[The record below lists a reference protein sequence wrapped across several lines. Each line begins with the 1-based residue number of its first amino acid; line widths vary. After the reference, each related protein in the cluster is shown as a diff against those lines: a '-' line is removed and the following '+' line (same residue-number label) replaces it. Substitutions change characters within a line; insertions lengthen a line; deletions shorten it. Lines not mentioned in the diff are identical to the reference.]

1 MGVGVPLDFSG
12 WVDSA
17 AEGMTVCDRIMDTTA
32 PKEFPLNDLTVLD
45 LTVALAGPVATLL
58 LAGLGARVIKIENP
72 AGGDPS
78 RDNAPYFGLGGVKL
92 VRDRP
97 DDISVTAFNRLRNKL
112 GVTLNLKHPRARE
125 VFADLAR
132 KADLVVENFTPG
144 TLDELGAGY
153 EAARRVNPRI
163 VYCSIS
169 GFGSDA
175 GPGSPKALDTVIQAL
190 SGIMYVS
197 GREDDPPVR
206 VGLTIADLTAALFGV
221 VGVLAAVHQAQRTG
235 MGQHVDVSML
245 GALTSLIAAEAY
257 EAMEKC
263 GEPVRTGQSVQRLAP
278 FGVYP
283 AKGGH
288 IAICAYTD
296 TFAHRLFEVMGQTEL
311 AADERFRTRDMRV
324 RHYRELDERIGRWT
338 SSETISEAIAKLNSA
353 GIPAAEVRDPKVAV
367 HDPRVVSR
375 NETVPMI
382 HPKYGMVDGIYAM
395 GLPIRFSV
403 AKAGFDQPPPGLGE
417 HNQRVYGEILG
428 YDANR
433 IAELRAQG
441 VI

>member
-1 MGVGVPLDFSG
+1 VLLDFSDR
-12 WVDSA
+12 VDSA
-17 AEGMTVCDRIMDTTA
+17 KAAVTGCDGTMEATT
-32 PKEFPLNDLTVLD
+32 PRESPLNDLTVLD

-92 VRDRP
+92 VRNRA

-112 GVTLNLKHPRARE
+112 GVTLNLKHPRAHE

-197 GREDDPPVR
+197 GRDDDPPVR

-221 VGVLAAVHQAQRTG
+221 VGVLAALHQAQRSG
-235 MGQHVDVSML
+235 VGQHVDISML

-283 AKGGH
+283 AKDGH
-288 IAICAYTD
+288 LAICAYTD
-296 TFAHRLFEVMGQTEL
+296 AFAHRLFGVMGQTEL
-311 AADERFRTRDMRV
+311 AADERFRSRDMRV
-324 RHYRELDERIGRWT
+324 RYYRELDEVIGRWT
-338 SSETISEAIAKLNSA
+338 GSETTAEAIAKLNSA

-367 HDPRVVSR
+367 HDPRVVAR
-375 NETVPMI
+375 NETVPMV
-382 HPKYGMVDGIYAM
+382 HPKYGIVDGINAM
-395 GLPIRFSV
+395 GLPIRFSE
-403 AKAGFDQPPPGLGE
+403 AKAGFDEPPPGLGE

-428 YDANR
+428 YDAKR

>member
-1 MGVGVPLDFSG
+1 MTGCGANMDKVEPRESPLS
-12 WVDSA
+12 
-17 AEGMTVCDRIMDTTA
+17 
-32 PKEFPLNDLTVLD
+32 DLTVLD
-45 LTVALAGPVATLL
+45 LTGALAGPVATLL

-92 VRDRP
+92 VRERA

-132 KADLVVENFTPG
+132 KADLLVENFTPG
-144 TLDELGAGY
+144 TLDELGVGY
-153 EAARRVNPRI
+153 EAARQVNPRI
-163 VYCSIS
+163 VYGSIS
-169 GFGSDA
+169 GFGNDA
-175 GPGSPKALDTVIQAL
+175 GPASPKALDTVIQAL

-221 VGVLAAVHQAQRTG
+221 IGVLSAVHQARRTG
-235 MGQHVDVSML
+235 IGQHVDVSML

-263 GEPVRTGQSVQRLAP
+263 GEPVRTGPSVQRLAP
-278 FGVYP
+278 FGIYR
-283 AKGGH
+283 AKDGH
-288 IAICAYTD
+288 LAICAYTD
-296 TFAHRLFEVMGQTEL
+296 AFAHRLFEVMRRKDL
-311 AADERFRTRDMRV
+311 ATDERFRTRDARV
-324 RHYRELDERIGRWT
+324 RNYRELDVLIGQWT
-338 SSETISEAIAKLNSA
+338 SSETTAEAIAKLNSA
-353 GIPAAEVRDPKVAV
+353 GIPASEVRDPKTAV
-367 HDPRVVSR
+367 HDPRVVAR
-375 NETVPMI
+375 RETVPML
-382 HPKYGMVDGIYAM
+382 HPKYGAADGIYAM
-395 GLPIRFSV
+395 GLPIRFSQ
-403 AKAGFDQPPPGLGE
+403 AAAGFDQPPPRLGE

>member
-1 MGVGVPLDFSG
+1 
-12 WVDSA
+12 
-17 AEGMTVCDRIMDTTA
+17 MTVCGGIMDTIPA
-32 PKEFPLNDLTVLD
+32 KESPLNDLTVLD

-58 LAGLGARVIKIENP
+58 LGGLGARVIKIENP

-78 RDNAPYFGLGGVKL
+78 RHNAPYFGLGGVKL
-92 VRDRP
+92 VRERA

-144 TLDELGAGY
+144 TLDGLGAGY
-153 EAARRVNPRI
+153 EAVRRVNPRI

-221 VGVLAAVHQAQRTG
+221 IGVLAALHQARRTG
-235 MGQHVDVSML
+235 AGQHVDVSML
-245 GALTSLIAAEAY
+245 GALTAFIAGEAY

-263 GEPVRTGQSVQRLAP
+263 GAPVRTGQTVQRLAP
-278 FGVYP
+278 FGIYP
-283 AKGGH
+283 AKDGH
-288 IAICAYTD
+288 LAICAYTD
-296 TFAHRLFEVMGQTEL
+296 SFAHHLFEIMGRTEL
-311 AADERFRTRDMRV
+311 IKDERFGTRDARV
-324 RHYRELDERIGRWT
+324 QNYRELDALIGQW
-338 SSETISEAIAKLNSA
+338 SSTETTAQAIAKLNSA

-367 HDPRVVSR
+367 HDPRVVAR
-375 NETVPMI
+375 KETVPMV
-382 HPKYGMVDGIYAM
+382 HPKYGPAFDPKYAGAGGIYAM
-395 GLPIRFSV
+395 GLPIRFSE
-403 AKAGFDQPPPGLGE
+403 AKAEFDQPPPGLGE

>member
-1 MGVGVPLDFSG
+1 
-12 WVDSA
+12 
-17 AEGMTVCDRIMDTTA
+17 MTGCGGIMDKVE
-32 PKEFPLNDLTVLD
+32 PRESPLSDLTVLD

-58 LAGLGARVIKIENP
+58 LGGLGARVIKIENP

-78 RDNAPYFGLGGVKL
+78 RENAPYFGLGGVKL
-92 VRDRP
+92 ARERD

-144 TLDELGAGY
+144 TLDELGVGY
-153 EAARRVNPRI
+153 EAARQVNRRI
-163 VYCSIS
+163 VYGSIS

-197 GREDDPPVR
+197 GSEHDPPVR

-221 VGVLAAVHQAQRTG
+221 IGVLSAVHQARRTG
-235 MGQHVDVSML
+235 VGQHVDVSML

-263 GEPVRTGQSVQRLAP
+263 GEPVRTGPSVQRLAP
-278 FGVYP
+278 FGIYP
-283 AKGGH
+283 ARDGH
-288 IAICAYTD
+288 LAICAYTD
-296 TFAHRLFEVMGQTEL
+296 AFAHRLFEVMRRKDL
-311 AADERFRTRDMRV
+311 AEDERFRTRDARV
-324 RHYRELDERIGRWT
+324 RNYRELDALIGQWT
-338 SSETISEAIAKLNSA
+338 SSETTAEAIAKLNSA
-353 GIPAAEVRDPKVAV
+353 GIPASEVRDPKTAV
-367 HDPRVVSR
+367 HDSR
-375 NETVPMI
+375 IVARRETVPMI
-382 HPKYGMVDGIYAM
+382 HPKYGAADGIYAM
-395 GLPIRFSV
+395 GLPIRFSQ
-403 AKAGFDQPPPGLGE
+403 AAAGFDQPPPRLGE

>member
-1 MGVGVPLDFSG
+1 
-12 WVDSA
+12 
-17 AEGMTVCDRIMDTTA
+17 MDITA
-32 PKEFPLNDLTVLD
+32 PKESPLKDLTVLD

-112 GVTLNLKHPRARE
+112 GVTLNLKHPRARD
-125 VFADLAR
+125 VFTDLAR
-132 KADLVVENFTPG
+132 EADLVVENFTPG

-283 AKGGH
+283 AKDGH

-296 TFAHRLFEVMGQTEL
+296 TFAHRLFEVMDQMEL
-311 AADERFRTRDMRV
+311 AADEHFRTRDMRV
-324 RHYRELDERIGRWT
+324 RHYRELDEVIGRWT

-367 HDPRVVSR
+367 HDPRVVAR

-382 HPKYGMVDGIYAM
+382 HPKYGKVDGIYAM
-395 GLPIRFSV
+395 GLPIRFSE
-403 AKAGFDQPPPGLGE
+403 AKTGFDEPPPGLGE

>member
-1 MGVGVPLDFSG
+1 MESRVVFPAR
-12 WVDSA
+12 VDSTA
-17 AEGMTVCDRIMDTTA
+17 KPMTGCGGIMDKID
-32 PKEFPLNDLTVLD
+32 PKESPLSDLTVLD

-58 LAGLGARVIKIENP
+58 LAGLGARVIKIENL

-92 VRDRP
+92 VRERD

-112 GVTLNLKHPRARE
+112 GVTLNLKHPRARD

-144 TLDELGAGY
+144 TLDELGVGY

-163 VYCSIS
+163 VYGSIS

-190 SGIMYVS
+190 SGVMYVS

-221 VGVLAAVHQAQRTG
+221 IGVMAAVHQARRTG
-235 MGQHVDVSML
+235 IGQHVDVSML

-263 GEPVRTGQSVQRLAP
+263 GEPVRTGPSVQRLAP
-278 FGVYP
+278 FGIYG
-283 AKGGH
+283 AKDGH
-288 IAICAYTD
+288 LAICAYTD
-296 TFAHRLFEVMGQTEL
+296 AFAHRLFEVMRRKDL
-311 AADERFRTRDMRV
+311 ATDERFRTRDARV
-324 RHYRELDERIGRWT
+324 RNYHELDALIGQWT
-338 SSETISEAIAKLNSA
+338 SSEMTAEAIAQLNSA
-353 GIPAAEVRDPKVAV
+353 GIPASEVRDPKTAV
-367 HDPRVVSR
+367 HDPRVVAR
-375 NETVPMI
+375 RETVPMI
-382 HPKYGMVDGIYAM
+382 HPKYGAADGIYAM
-395 GLPIRFSV
+395 GLPIRFSQ
-403 AKAGFDQPPPGLGE
+403 AAAGFDQPPPGLGE

-433 IAELRAQG
+433 IAELHEQG

>member
-1 MGVGVPLDFSG
+1 
-12 WVDSA
+12 
-17 AEGMTVCDRIMDTTA
+17 MTVCGGIMDTIA
-32 PKEFPLNDLTVLD
+32 PKESPLNDLTVLD

-58 LAGLGARVIKIENP
+58 LAGLGARVIKIEDP

-78 RDNAPYFGLGGVKL
+78 RHNAPYFGLGGVKL
-92 VRDRP
+92 VRERA

-144 TLDELGAGY
+144 TLDELGVGY
-153 EAARRVNPRI
+153 EAGRRVNPRI

-190 SGIMYVS
+190 SGVMYVS
-197 GREDDPPVR
+197 GREEDPPVR

-221 VGVLAAVHQAQRTG
+221 IGVLAALHQARRTG
-235 MGQHVDVSML
+235 AGQHVDVSML
-245 GALTSLIAAEAY
+245 GALTALIAGEAY

-263 GEPVRTGQSVQRLAP
+263 GAPVRTGQTVQRLAP
-278 FGVYP
+278 FGIYP
-283 AKGGH
+283 AKDGH

-296 TFAHRLFEVMGQTEL
+296 SFAHHLFEIMGRTEL
-311 AADERFRTRDMRV
+311 IKDERFRTRDARV
-324 RHYRELDERIGRWT
+324 QNYRELDALIGQW
-338 SSETISEAIAKLNSA
+338 SSAETTAEAIAKLNSA
-353 GIPAAEVRDPKVAV
+353 GIPAAEVRNPTVAV
-367 HDPRVVSR
+367 HDPRVVAR
-375 NETVPMI
+375 KETVPMF
-382 HPKYGMVDGIYAM
+382 HPKYGGVYGICAM
-395 GLPIRFSV
+395 GLPIRFSD
-403 AKAGFDQPPPGLGE
+403 AKAEFDQPPPGLGE

>member
-1 MGVGVPLDFSG
+1 
-12 WVDSA
+12 
-17 AEGMTVCDRIMDTTA
+17 MDTTA
-32 PKEFPLNDLTVLD
+32 PRESPLNDVTVLD
-45 LTVALAGPVATLL
+45 LTVALAGPVATVL

-78 RDNAPYFGLGGVKL
+78 RENAPYFGLGGVKL
-92 VRDRP
+92 VRDRA

-153 EAARRVNPRI
+153 EAVRRVNPRI

-197 GREDDPPVR
+197 GREDEPPVR
-206 VGLTIADLTAALFGV
+206 VGLTIADLIAALFGA
-221 VGVLAAVHQAQRTG
+221 VGVLAALHQAQRSG
-235 MGQHVDVSML
+235 VGQHVDISML

-283 AKGGH
+283 AKDGH
-288 IAICAYTD
+288 LAICAYTD
-296 TFAHRLFEVMGQTEL
+296 TFAHRLFAVMGQTDL

-324 RHYRELDERIGRWT
+324 RYYRELDVVIGGWT
-338 SSETISEAIAKLNSA
+338 SSETTAEAIGKLNSA

-367 HDPRVVSR
+367 HDPRVVAR
-375 NETVPMI
+375 KETVPLI
-382 HPKYGMVDGIYAM
+382 HPKYGMVDGIHAM
-395 GLPIRFSV
+395 GLPIRFSE

-428 YDANR
+428 YDADR

>member
-1 MGVGVPLDFSG
+1 
-12 WVDSA
+12 
-17 AEGMTVCDRIMDTTA
+17 MDTTA
-32 PKEFPLNDLTVLD
+32 PRESPLNDLTVLD

-58 LAGLGARVIKIENP
+58 LSGLGARVIKIENP
-72 AGGDPS
+72 SGGDPS
-78 RDNAPYFGLGGVKL
+78 RENAPYFGLGGVKL
-92 VRDRP
+92 VRDRA

-112 GVTLNLKHPRARE
+112 GVTLNLKHPRACE

-144 TLDELGAGY
+144 TLDELGAGF
-153 EAARRVNPRI
+153 ESVRRVNPRI

-221 VGVLAAVHQAQRTG
+221 VGVLAALHQAQRSG
-235 MGQHVDVSML
+235 LGQHVDVSML

-263 GEPVRTGQSVQRLAP
+263 GEPIRTGQSVQRLAP

-283 AKGGH
+283 AKDGH
-288 IAICAYTD
+288 LAICAYTD
-296 TFAHRLFEVMGQTEL
+296 AFAHRLFAVMGQTDL
-311 AADERFRTRDMRV
+311 ATDERFRTRDMRV
-324 RHYRELDERIGRWT
+324 RYYRELDVVIGRWT
-338 SSETISEAIAKLNSA
+338 SSETTAEAIAKLNSA

-367 HDPRVVSR
+367 HDPRVVARS
-375 NETVPMI
+375 ETVPMI
-382 HPKYGMVDGIYAM
+382 HPKYGVVDGIYAM
-395 GLPIRFSV
+395 GLPIRFSE
-403 AKAGFDQPPPGLGE
+403 ARAGFDQPPPGLGE

-428 YDANR
+428 YDADR

>member
-1 MGVGVPLDFSG
+1 
-12 WVDSA
+12 
-17 AEGMTVCDRIMDTTA
+17 MTGCGGIMDKID
-32 PKEFPLNDLTVLD
+32 PKESPLSDLTVLD

-72 AGGDPS
+72 AGGDSS

-92 VRDRP
+92 VRDRA

-112 GVTLNLKHPRARE
+112 GVTLNLKHSRARE
-125 VFADLAR
+125 VFSDLAR

-144 TLDELGAGY
+144 TLDELGIGY
-153 EAARRVNPRI
+153 DAVRRVNPRI
-163 VYCSIS
+163 VYGSIS

-221 VGVLAAVHQAQRTG
+221 IGVLSAIHQARRTG
-235 MGQHVDVSML
+235 IGQHVDVSML

-263 GEPVRTGQSVQRLAP
+263 GEQVRTGPSVQRLAP
-278 FGVYP
+278 FGIYP
-283 AKGGH
+283 AQDGH

-296 TFAHRLFEVMGQTEL
+296 AFAHRLFEVMHRKDL
-311 AADERFRTRDMRV
+311 AADERFRTRDARV
-324 RHYRELDERIGRWT
+324 RNYRGLD
-338 SSETISEAIAKLNSA
+338 
-353 GIPAAEVRDPKVAV
+353 AV
-367 HDPRVVSR
+367 
-375 NETVPMI
+375 
-382 HPKYGMVDGIYAM
+382 
-395 GLPIRFSV
+395 
-403 AKAGFDQPPPGLGE
+403 LG
-417 HNQRVYGEILG
+417 
-428 YDANR
+428 
-433 IAELRAQG
+433 
-441 VI
+441 

>member
-1 MGVGVPLDFSG
+1 
-12 WVDSA
+12 
-17 AEGMTVCDRIMDTTA
+17 MDTTA
-32 PKEFPLNDLTVLD
+32 PSESPLQDLTVLD

-92 VRDRP
+92 VRERA

-112 GVTLNLKHPRARE
+112 GVTLNLKHPRAHE
-125 VFADLAR
+125 VFSDLVR
-132 KADLVVENFTPG
+132 RADLVVENFTPG
-144 TLDELGAGY
+144 TLDELGVGY
-153 EAARRVNPRI
+153 EAARHVNSRI

-190 SGIMYVS
+190 SGIMYLS
-197 GREDDPPVR
+197 GGENDPPVR

-221 VGVLAAVHQAQRTG
+221 IGALAAVHQARRTG
-235 MGQHVDVSML
+235 IGQHVDVSML
-245 GALTSLIAAEAY
+245 GALTAFIAGEAY
-257 EAMEKC
+257 EAMEMC
-263 GEPVRTGQSVQRLAP
+263 GAPVRTGQSVQRLAP

-283 AKGGH
+283 AKDGH
-288 IAICAYTD
+288 LAICAYTD
-296 TFAHRLFEVMGQTEL
+296 AFAHRLFQVMGRTEL
-311 AADERFRTRDMRV
+311 IKDERFATRDARV
-324 RHYRELDERIGRWT
+324 RYYRELDALIGEWT
-338 SSETISEAIAKLNSA
+338 SSETTSKAIAKLNAA

-367 HDPRVVSR
+367 HDPRVVAR
-375 NETVPMI
+375 KETVPMV
-382 HPKYGMVDGIYAM
+382 HPRYGVTGGIYAM
-395 GLPIRFSV
+395 GLPILFSA
-403 AKAGFDQPPPGLGE
+403 AKAGFDQAPPNLGE
-417 HNQRVYGEILG
+417 HNQQVYGEILG
-428 YDANR
+428 YDAKR